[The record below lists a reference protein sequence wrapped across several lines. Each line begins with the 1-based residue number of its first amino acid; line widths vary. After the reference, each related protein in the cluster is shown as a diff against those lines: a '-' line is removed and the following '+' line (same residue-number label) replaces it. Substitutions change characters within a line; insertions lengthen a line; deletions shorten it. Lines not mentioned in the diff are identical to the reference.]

1 VISNTLTNIHWEQV
15 QGVVFDIDGT
25 LYEQTKLRQRMFL
38 ELFLHY
44 SIRPLLWREPLI
56 LFEFRRIREDLAKSS
71 YEESPERGYEIVAK
85 KFKVSIQEIKNLV
98 DHWFLDRPIHHLK
111 EYLFPGAKE
120 FIHAL
125 ISVGIK
131 VGVFSDYP
139 GKTKL
144 LALGLPDML
153 CVSSED
159 IDVNRLKPNPKG
171 LYKITKQLNIPIDR
185 TLFIGNR
192 EDLDGLCASR
202 AGMSF
207 LLFQSLPTPSSF
219 NSYFTLLKELKD
231 MQKGELK

>member
-1 VISNTLTNIHWEQV
+1 MTHIDWEQV

-25 LYEQTKLRQRMFL
+25 LYEQTKLRKRMFL

-44 SIRPLLWREPLI
+44 FIRPQLWREPVI
-56 LFEFRRIREDLAKSS
+56 LFEFRRVREKLAKSRH
-71 YEESPERGYEIVAK
+71 EESPERGYEIVAN
-85 KFKVSIQEIKNLV
+85 KFKVSIQKIKNLV
-98 DHWFLDRPIHHLK
+98 DYWFLERPTHHLK

-125 ISVGIK
+125 ISADIK

-171 LYKITKQLNIPIDR
+171 LYKITKQLNIPIDK

-202 AGMSF
+202 AGTKF
-207 LLFQSLPTPSSF
+207 LLFQSPPTPSSF
-219 NSYFTLLKELKD
+219 NSYFTILKELKD
-231 MQKGELK
+231 MQKGEM